1 MARFRLAASHV
12 FGSIK
17 LKPGSVIV
25 DTVGN
30 AQPGDYVW
38 PQLSSATL
46 SPEMTPLDG
55 GATAMKSGSR
65 FAGTPDK
72 TFITGAESI
81 T

>member
-1 MARFRLAASHV
+1 V

-46 SPEMTPLDG
+46 SPEMTPIDG
-55 GATAMKSGSR
+55 GATTMKSGSR

-72 TFITGAESI
+72 TFISGAESV